1 MKEYM
6 LLLALIGIIAITVIY
21 KHMPSKFTIPEGF
34 DLSGNRKDVS
44 GTDISG
50 EFWSATVTP
59 PFATPP
65 IDNLDD
71 YEHTLVFT
79 NENDREMTKATRDI
93 LMSKYPMDWSVQPS
107 SSDIFAQG
115 LAEFKAKEGFTSE
128 KNQGLASPY
137 TVINGN
143 TFLPPDLL
151 KAEMSE
157 RDILNTYAPKN
168 PKSLTT
174 YDAADAKE
182 LVDKI
187 YAAKGQVADMKETG
201 KNVFTIVNVR
211 PAAEKPIFEDDPALT
226 SGTAVASAGENT
238 IVVPTMVSTHLT
250 TGLDPFF
257 TPSDATRD
265 GKWDY
270 TAWSPGLE
278 RTFAPN
284 LPMKQWY

>member
-6 LLLALIGIIAITVIY
+6 LLLALIGIVAITVIY

-34 DLSGNRKDVS
+34 DLSGNKQDVS
-44 GTDISG
+44 GD
-50 EFWSATVTP
+50 FWTATVTP

-79 NENDREMTKATRDI
+79 NENDRAFTKATRNI

-107 SSDIFAQG
+107 SSDLFAQG
-115 LAEFKAKEGFTSE
+115 LAEFKAKEGFMSE
-128 KNQGLASPY
+128 TNQGLRSPY
-137 TVINGN
+137 TVIDGN

-151 KAEMSE
+151 KAERSE
-157 RDILNTYAPKN
+157 RDILNTYVPKN

-187 YAAKGQVADMKETG
+187 YAAKGKVVDMKETG
-201 KNVFTIVNVR
+201 KNVFTIMNVR
-211 PAAEKPIFEDDPALT
+211 PADEKVIFEDDPALT
-226 SGTAVASAGENT
+226 SAAAVASAGENT
-238 IVVPTMVSTHLT
+238 IVVPTMVSTPVT
-250 TGLDPFF
+250 SGLDPFF

-278 RTFAPN
+278 RSFAPN

>member
-6 LLLALIGIIAITVIY
+6 LLLALIGIVAITVIY
-21 KHMPSKFTIPEGF
+21 KQMPSKFSIPEGF
-34 DLSGNRKDVS
+34 DLSGNRKDTS
-44 GTDISG
+44 GNTLSD

-79 NENDREMTKATRDI
+79 NENDREMTKATRNV
-93 LMSKYPMDWSVQPS
+93 LRSQYPMDWSVQPAS
-107 SSDIFAQG
+107 SELFAQG
-115 LAEFKAKEGFTSE
+115 MAEFKAKEGFTNQA
-128 KNQGLASPY
+128 NQGLASPY
-137 TVINGN
+137 TVINN
-143 TFLPPDLL
+143 SAFQPPDLE
-151 KAEMSE
+151 KGERSE
-157 RDILNTYAPKN
+157 RDILNTYTPKN
-168 PKSLTT
+168 PQSLTT

-187 YAAKGQVADMKETG
+187 YAAKGQVADMKETS
-201 KNVFTIVNVR
+201 KNVFTIMNVR

-226 SGTAVASAGENT
+226 SETAVPSAGENT

-257 TPSDATRD
+257 TPSESSRD

-284 LPMKQWY
+284 LPIKQWY